1 MATIKASGLP
11 ARSITLRNADLLEKK
26 GERNIF
32 DAWIL
37 RYDEMMKLGLTPS
50 KLHKLYAS
58 DDKRLTDYSVG
69 AFEKYLSAIKRAVK
83 KYGSADNAVKAYL
96 KDTRKTYVEIFYFI
110 KWAPE
115 GQRAKATKPAPKV
128 IEREAMKYSVKE
140 LEAMLAFRK
149 NAMKK

>member
-1 MATIKASGLP
+1 MATIKASGLS

-69 AFEKYLSAIKRAVK
+69 AFEKYLGAIKRAVS

-96 KDTRKTYVEIFYFI
+96 KDSRRAYVEIAFFI
-110 KWAPE
+110 QWAPA
-115 GQRAKATKPAPKV
+115 GQRAKASAPKAKV

-149 NAMKK
+149 SAMKK